1 MKTSWPFEVSLKKE
15 GKRANIPK
23 DVKKWLAFVYLEVFL
38 AVTTSGPQTAVLL
51 NTEED
56 ILSDLNNFLVPR
68 VGI

>member
-1 MKTSWPFEVSLKKE
+1 MNTPWPFEVSLKKE
-15 GKRANIPK
+15 GKRANIAK

-38 AVTTSGPQTAVLL
+38 AVTTSTAQTAVLL
-51 NTEED
+51 NTEGD

>member
-1 MKTSWPFEVSLKKE
+1 MAFRSFAKE
-15 GKRANIPK
+15 GRKRK
-23 DVKKWLAFVYLEVFL
+23 EKEEVFL